1 MIRPS
6 EYLMIYD
13 TFIVRSKKNNINV
26 SFTDY
31 DLALTLY
38 RELIGQP
45 DKLDVDDIT
54 LEGKTRT
61 EMHTIWYTFEGQ
73 QKAYSFTHIP
83 K

>member
-1 MIRPS
+1 
-6 EYLMIYD
+6 MIYD
-13 TFIVRSKKNNINV
+13 SFIVRSKKNNIDI
-26 SFTDY
+26 SFLEY

-45 DKLDVDDIT
+45 DKLMVNDIT

-61 EMHTIWYTFEGQ
+61 EMHTIWYTFKGQ
-73 QKAYSFTHIP
+73 QKPYSFTHIP

>member
-13 TFIVRSKKNNINV
+13 SFIVRSKKNNIYFSTN
-26 SFTDY
+26 DY
-31 DLALTLY
+31 GLALSFY
-38 RELIGQP
+38 QELIGQP
-45 DKLDVDDIT
+45 GKLDVDDIT
-54 LEGKTRT
+54 LEGKTPT

-73 QKAYSFTHIP
+73 QKPYSFTHIP